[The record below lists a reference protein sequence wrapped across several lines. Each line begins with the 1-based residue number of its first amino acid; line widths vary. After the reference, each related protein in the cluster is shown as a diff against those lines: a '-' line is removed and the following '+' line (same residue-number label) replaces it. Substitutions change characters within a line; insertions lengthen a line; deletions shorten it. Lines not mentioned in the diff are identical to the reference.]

1 MIPGEKRKFI
11 QQVAIPALEDW
22 QKRHIC
28 LPSLIIALA
37 IDGTDW
43 GQSER
48 FLSRR
53 EMFPHRRD
61 PCKESYSTL
70 NEVIC
75 SHNDYLTVWREKNQ
89 KEPNWKHLIGQENY
103 ILAVQYLQMAEY
115 PYCLEKGYETKLINL
130 IEEYQLTRFEETI
143 APK

>member
-1 MIPGEKRKFI
+1 MISGEKKKFI
-11 QQVAIPALEDW
+11 HQVAVPALEDW

-43 GQSER
+43 GQSEK
-48 FLSRR
+48 FLNRR
-53 EMFPHRRD
+53 EMFPYRRD
-61 PCKESYSTL
+61 HCNESYATL

-89 KEPNWKHLIGQENY
+89 KEPNWKYLIGQENY

-115 PYCLEKGYETKLINL
+115 PYCQDEGFETKLVNL
-130 IEEYQLTRFEETI
+130 IEEYQLTRFED
-143 APK
+143 